1 MDESSLTGE
10 TEARVKGVERCAG
23 AGAGAEGTAGTSGAT
38 ALADRT
44 CVAYMG
50 TLVRNGEYGLSRW
63 NERTSPDALRL

>member
-10 TEARVKGVERCAG
+10 TEARVKGVERCG
-23 AGAGAEGTAGTSGAT
+23 GAGAEGAGGAT

-50 TLVRNGEYGLSRW
+50 TLVRNGEFVGVGCYVSEG
-63 NERTSPDALRL
+63 

>member
-10 TEARVKGVERCAG
+10 TEARVKGVEQCG
-23 AGAGAEGTAGTSGAT
+23 GAEGAGGAT